1 MQSSLCRARQ
11 VGTNPLARN
20 AGWMFL
26 GQGLSVVCQAGYFV
40 CLARLLGAAEYG
52 VYVAA
57 VALAALLT
65 QYSALGSTSVL
76 LRYVSPE
83 PGNFPLYWANVIAT
97 TTTLGAVF
105 AGLLTWVGPYL
116 SHSTTHGMLAC
127 VGVGDCVC
135 AQLTLGAGR
144 VFQAFERMRV
154 TAMLNLLTNALRAV
168 VAGTLLLVVHQ
179 ATAREWVWATVG
191 VSVMASVIAVTLVTK
206 SFGRPEFSAQLWKA
220 RAGEG
225 AVFALSYS
233 TGGVLNDLDKVM
245 LGHYGMTL
253 ANGIYAMAYRVV
265 DVGMMPISAVHTAA
279 FPRFFKKGVEGAEQT
294 RSFAGQILKRTAP
307 TGLAL
312 AAAMWMA
319 AGLIPRVMGGSFAES
334 TTALR
339 WLCLLPV
346 FRSLHLSAG
355 DALTGAG
362 KQKLRLTTQTMA
374 AAFNFGT
381 NLWLIPHYGWLG
393 AAWSSLATD
402 AMLGF
407 LNWAVLTSSI
417 SRRSESCRH
426 ADPVGI
432 ML

>member
-1 MQSSLCRARQ
+1 MSDREVKQRSRNIL
-11 VGTNPLARN
+11 LAN
-20 AGWMFL
+20 AGWMIL
-26 GQGLSVVCQAGYFV
+26 GQGVSIVCQAGYFV
-40 CLARLLGAAEYG
+40 CLGRLLGAAEYG
-52 VYVAA
+52 IYVGA

-65 QYSALGSTSVL
+65 QYSALGSTSVF

-83 PGNFPLYWANVIAT
+83 PSNFSRYWANVIVT
-97 TTTLGAVF
+97 TTVVGSVF
-105 AGLLTWVGPYL
+105 AGLLTWVGTHL

-127 VGVGDCVC
+127 VAVGDCVC

-154 TAMLNLLTNALRAV
+154 TAMLNLLTNALRAM

-179 ATAREWVWATVG
+179 ATAREWVWATLA
-191 VSVMASVIAVTLVTK
+191 VSVVASVTAVTLVTK

-233 TGGVLNDLDKVM
+233 TGGVLNDVDKVM
-245 LGHYGMTL
+245 LGHYGMNL

-265 DVGMMPISAVHTAA
+265 DVGMMPISAVHTVA

-294 RSFAGQILKRTAP
+294 RTFAGRILKMTAP

-319 AGLIPRVMGGSFAES
+319 AGLIPRVMGESFAES

-339 WLCLLPV
+339 WLCLLPL
-346 FRSLHLSAG
+346 FRSLHMSAG

-362 KQKLRLTTQTMA
+362 KQKLRLTTQTLA
-374 AAFNFGT
+374 ATFNFGT
-381 NLWLIPHYGWLG
+381 NIWLIPTYGWLG
-393 AAWSSLATD
+393 AAWSSLGTD
-402 AMLGF
+402 AILGF
-407 LNWAVLTSSI
+407 LNWAVLTGSI
-417 SRRSESCRH
+417 SKHAESCRH
-426 ADPVGI
+426 AEPVRVVR
-432 ML
+432 